1 MIPLVDLTPESC
13 RRRLGRRNQI
23 QWWVTAYVVTL
34 AFAAA
39 VSAMMSLSQQGAQRR
54 VDTLLRQVQLDEDQ
68 QRRADE
74 LLAEISGYEHTLDRH
89 RRLAWP
95 VEIGDLI
102 ATIGVTAPAEITLTN
117 LAVKPRTRS
126 NRARTKEQA
135 NAQSE
140 YESLYVELAGIAP
153 DDRDIAEFV
162 GRLQRLEIFSAVVMD
177 YARKTKIGAG
187 EAREF
192 GVTCEI
198 DLHIV
203 LIRDEGGT
211 P

>member
-1 MIPLVDLTPESC
+1 MIPIVDLTPESC
-13 RRRLGRRNQI
+13 RRRLGRRSQI

-34 AFAAA
+34 ALAA
-39 VSAMMSLSQQGAQRR
+39 VVSATLSLSQQREQSR
-54 VDTLLRQVQLDEDQ
+54 VDSLLRQVQLDEDQ

-74 LLAEISGYEHTLDRH
+74 LLAEIDGYERTLNRH

-95 VEIGDLI
+95 FQIGDVV
-102 ATIGVTAPAEITLTN
+102 ATIGATAPAEITLTT
-117 LAVKPRTRS
+117 LAIKPRARS

-135 NAQSE
+135 NAQAE
-140 YESLYVELAGIAP
+140 YEALYVELAGIAP

-162 GRLQRLEIFSAVVMD
+162 ARLQRLDIFTTVVMD
-177 YARKTKIGAG
+177 YARKTRLGVG

-198 DLHIV
+198 DLNIILELKAGV
-203 LIRDEGGT
+203 T
-211 P
+211 Q